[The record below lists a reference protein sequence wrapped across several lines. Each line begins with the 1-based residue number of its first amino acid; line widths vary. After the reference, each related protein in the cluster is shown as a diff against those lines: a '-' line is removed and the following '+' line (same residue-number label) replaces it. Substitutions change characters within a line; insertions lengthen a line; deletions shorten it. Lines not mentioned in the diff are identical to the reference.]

1 MTQRRLP
8 RGRRVAVSALLLALA
23 TALLFPQFSSWSATL
38 PRNQFRSGE
47 QTLQAFAPIS
57 AVTRYSIVKFNVD
70 GETVALGTVMAAT
83 GLVLTKASEIKKG
96 KLTCW
101 LASEQEVN
109 ASLLVTDESEDLALL
124 RVQAKGLKPMPWG
137 DDNVVVGQ
145 WAITPG
151 LARTPQ
157 AVGIVS
163 ALPHRIRPP
172 RAAIGVQFDSN
183 GRTTRIGKVVPG
195 FGAEQARLQQGDLI
209 VGVNGTTVS
218 NREQV

>member
-70 GETVALGTVMAAT
+70 GETVALGTVVAT
-83 GLVLTKASEIKKG
+83 NGLVLTKASEIKKG

-101 LASEQEVN
+101 LATEKEVSAEVLN
-109 ASLLVTDESEDLALL
+109 IDEEEDLALV
-124 RVQAKGLKPMPWG
+124 RINAKGLKPI
-137 DDNVVVGQ
+137 D
-145 WAITPG
+145 WAT
-151 LARTPQ
+151 
-157 AVGIVS
+157 
-163 ALPHRIRPP
+163 
-172 RAAIGVQFDSN
+172 
-183 GRTTRIGKVVPG
+183 
-195 FGAEQARLQQGDLI
+195 E
-209 VGVNGTTVS
+209 
-218 NREQV
+218 